1 MTTGRVR
8 GGFNQY
14 GFTVGILM
22 LDTRFPRI
30 PGDMGNAQTFP
41 FPVRYQRVTGAD
53 PDLVVRRGAEGL
65 LPAFVEGAQAL
76 EREGVGA
83 ITTNCGFLIKYQ
95 AQLARAVRVPVFT
108 SSLLLVPLVHRMLPP
123 GGRVGV
129 MTVNAGTL
137 TPDHLTSAGIGAEV
151 PLAVVGME
159 TEKEFTRAL
168 LDNELELDVDLAREE
183 HVRVARRLVAD
194 HPDIG
199 AIVLECTNMPPYT
212 ADIQRETGRPVRRL
226 LGRGRACSVFS
237 PPARCALTR
246 PTYRA
251 ALSANRASSAAR
263 LGISIECFF
272 LFPRLREVDE
282 ALTADPTLADRV
294 TEVHPELSFRA
305 LAGAPIG
312 LVEPKRSPRGLSR
325 RLAPLDRKSTRL
337 NSSHRTISD

>member
-30 PGDMGNAQTFP
+30 HGDMGNATTFP
-41 FPVRYQRVTGAD
+41 FPVRYHRVAGAD

-65 LPAFVEGAQAL
+65 LPAFVAGAQAL

-83 ITTNCGFLIKYQ
+83 ITTNCGFLITYQ
-95 AQLARAVRVPVFT
+95 AELARAVRVPVFT
-108 SSLLLVPLVHRMLPP
+108 SSLLLVPLVHRTLPA
-123 GGRVGV
+123 GQRVGI

-137 TPDHLTSAGIGAEV
+137 TPAHLRGAGIGADV

-183 HVRVARRLVAD
+183 HIRVARRLVAD
-194 HPDIG
+194 HPDVG

-212 ADIQRETGRPVRRL
+212 VDIQRETGRPVFDVL
-226 LGRGRACSVFS
+226 SLV
-237 PPARCALTR
+237 TM
-246 PTYRA
+246 YHA
-251 ALSANRASSAAR
+251 AL
-263 LGISIECFF
+263 
-272 LFPRLREVDE
+272 V
-282 ALTADPTLADRV
+282 
-294 TEVHPELSFRA
+294 
-305 LAGAPIG
+305 AGQ
-312 LVEPKRSPRGLSR
+312 SPRR
-325 RLAPLDRKSTRL
+325 A
-337 NSSHRTISD
+337 